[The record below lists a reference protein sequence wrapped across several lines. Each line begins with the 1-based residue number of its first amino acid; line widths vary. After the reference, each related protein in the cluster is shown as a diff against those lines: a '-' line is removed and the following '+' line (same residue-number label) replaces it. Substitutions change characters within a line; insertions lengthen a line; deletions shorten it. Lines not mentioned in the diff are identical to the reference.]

1 MTERTDHP
9 TSFGRLCAAR
19 ERLRERG
26 ERVPLAHIAREARLS
41 TGELIRRFAALF
53 GETPHQY
60 RLRERLD
67 RAKRLLATSERSVTQ
82 VCMDVGF
89 SSVGSFSAWFARR
102 VGRAPST
109 YRRDAKPL
117 VAEPPSSPASLEP
130 GCLSVFAGALSHPD
144 YYAKSGARNFREAL
158 SATSRQSAEP
168 SVMET
173 T

>member
-1 MTERTDHP
+1 MKHRVGQPD
-9 TSFGRLCAAR
+9 SFARLCLAR
-19 ERLRERG
+19 ERLRAS
-26 ERVPLAHIAREARLS
+26 ERVPLALVAREARLS
-41 TGELIRRFAALF
+41 TGELIRRFTALF

-60 RLRERLD
+60 RLRERLE
-67 RAKRLLATSERSVTQ
+67 RAKKLLASSERSVTE

-144 YYAKSGARNFREAL
+144 YYAKAARAISEKH
-158 SATSRQSAEP
+158 
-168 SVMET
+168 
-173 T
+173 

>member
-1 MTERTDHP
+1 MTERTDP
-9 TSFGRLCAAR
+9 PASFVRLCAAR

-60 RLRERLD
+60 RLRERLHL
-67 RAKRLLATSERSVTQ
+67 AKRLLAWSERSVTE

-102 VGRAPST
+102 AGRAPSA
-109 YRRDAKPL
+109 YRRHAKPRA
-117 VAEPPSSPASLEP
+117 AEPPSSAASLEP
-130 GCLSVFAGALSHPD
+130 GCLSLLAGALAHPA
-144 YYAKSGARNFREAL
+144 YRAISEKHRARGGGRVGRPSAL
-158 SATSRQSAEP
+158 ENA
-168 SVMET
+168 
-173 T
+173 